1 MIQKQDKKEQQGIDL
16 FFVSLSPKVL
26 LQIGTGTVLLAMLG
40 IKAYSELIQT
50 IGQSTEEILRG
61 DRLPV
66 LPFPEPQ
73 KTKQI
78 E

>member
-1 MIQKQDKKEQQGIDL
+1 MTLQRQDRKQQGIDL
-16 FFVSLSPKVL
+16 FFASLSPKVL
-26 LQIGTGTVLLAMLG
+26 LQISTGPVLLAMLG
-40 IKAYSELIQT
+40 AKAYLELIQSL
-50 IGQSTEEILRG
+50 GQATEEILRG

-73 KTKQI
+73 KTEQI

>member
-1 MIQKQDKKEQQGIDL
+1 MTLQRQGKKEQEIDL
-16 FFVSLSPKVL
+16 FFISLRPKVL
-26 LQIGTGTVLLAMLG
+26 LQISTGPMLLAMLG
-40 IKAYSELIQT
+40 ARAYSELIQS
-50 IGQSTEEILRG
+50 IGQSAEEILRG

-73 KTKQI
+73 KIEQI